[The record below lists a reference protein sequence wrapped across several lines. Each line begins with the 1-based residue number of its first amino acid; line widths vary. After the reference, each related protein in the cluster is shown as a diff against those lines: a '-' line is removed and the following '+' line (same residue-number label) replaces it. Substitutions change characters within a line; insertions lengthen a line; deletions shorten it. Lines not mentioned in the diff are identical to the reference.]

1 VRISVISI
9 SLAIVVNLITIAIV
23 TGFQNEVRRKIT
35 GFNAPLFISKA
46 GTTTLYECE
55 PIHKNQTAIEPLKL
69 IEGISSIVPVCYK
82 PALLQSNKFQDTLQL
97 SSGSDSIVQKQEISG
112 VVMKGVNEEYDWTFI
127 NSHLVSGR
135 LPNVNGKSVS
145 TEILI
150 SSRIAT
156 NLNYHLNDD
165 AAAFYV
171 KDQPV
176 MKRYKVVGIYNTG
189 LEEYDKKMIF
199 CDIREVQKMSD
210 FGVSSEI
217 IIEDTLTKSGAI
229 TVKANISGKAKD
241 LTFDWGK
248 GPDIYSGFY
257 LNELKDTTIRL
268 IVSQMDYARN
278 VSTPLDT
285 SYLKIKYK
293 GVIKTLD
300 LKKDSFQELIRDE
313 TAENSYNL
321 TADNTK
327 IHVTTLSGNG
337 DFSNYIAGY
346 EVQVNDW
353 NQLEEIKSELKNKVE
368 MLPTKDGELLQIQSI
383 LDTESDLFAW
393 LSFLDYNV
401 IIIIC
406 LMLLIGI
413 INVGSA
419 MLVLIVVRT
428 NFIGILKAM
437 GTTNWSI
444 RKVFLYQAAYLILK
458 GLIYGNLIGLTLCWV
473 QIQFGVLSLDATV
486 YYLDKVPV
494 ELTFLNWFFINFI
507 TFFVCLVSLI
517 IPSYV
522 VTRIN
527 PVKAIRFN

>member
-1 VRISVISI
+1 M
-9 SLAIVVNLITIAIV
+9 
-23 TGFQNEVRRKIT
+23 RRKIT

-46 GTTTLYECE
+46 GTKSLYECE
-55 PIHKNQTAIEPLKL
+55 PIHKNQTEIEYLRSIP
-69 IEGISSIVPVCYK
+69 GISSIVPVCYK
-82 PALLQSNKFQDTLQL
+82 PALLQSKKYQDTLKL
-97 SSGSDSIVQKQEISG
+97 ASGKDSVVNKQEISG
-112 VVMKGVNEEYDWTFI
+112 VVMKGVDGEYDWRFLYK
-127 NSHLVSGR
+127 HLISGR
-135 LPNVNGKSVS
+135 LPDVKGKLVS
-145 TEILI
+145 NEIVI
-150 SSRIAT
+150 SDRIAS

-165 AAAFYV
+165 ATAFYV
-171 KDQPV
+171 KDQPIT
-176 MKRYKVVGIYNTG
+176 KHYKVVGIYNTG

-210 FGVSSEI
+210 FGSSSEI
-217 IIEDTLTKSGAI
+217 ILEDTLSKSGDI
-229 TVKANISGKAKD
+229 IVKANISGKAND
-241 LTFDWGK
+241 LIFDWGK

-257 LNELKDTTIRL
+257 LSQLKDTTIRL
-268 IVSQMDYARN
+268 ILSQMNYARN
-278 VSTPLDT
+278 ICTPLDT
-285 SYLKIKYK
+285 SYLKIKCK
-293 GVIKTLD
+293 GIIKTLD
-300 LKKDSFQELIRDE
+300 LKKDSSQELIREE
-313 TAENSYNL
+313 TAENAYNL
-321 TADNTK
+321 TADNCK
-327 IHVTTLSGNG
+327 IHVTSLSGNG

-353 NQLEEIKSELKNKVE
+353 KQLEEIKSELKNKVE

-406 LMLLIGI
+406 LMLIIGI

-458 GLIYGNLIGLTLCWV
+458 GLFYGNLIGLTLCWV

-494 ELTFLNWFFINFI
+494 ELTFLNWFLINFI
-507 TFFVCLVSLI
+507 TFFVCLISLI

-522 VTRIN
+522 VTRIS
-527 PVKAIRFN
+527 PTKAIRFN

>member
-1 VRISVISI
+1 M
-9 SLAIVVNLITIAIV
+9 
-23 TGFQNEVRRKIT
+23 
-35 GFNAPLFISKA
+35 
-46 GTTTLYECE
+46 YECE
-55 PIHKNQTAIEPLKL
+55 PIHKNQTVIEPLKS
-69 IEGISSIVPVCYK
+69 IDGINSIVPVCYK
-82 PALLQSNKFQDTLQL
+82 PALLQSNKFEDTLQL
-97 SSGSDSIVQKQEISG
+97 TSGSDSIVQKQEISG
-112 VVMKGVNEEYDWTFI
+112 VVMKGVNDEYDWTFI
-127 NSHLVSGR
+127 KSYLVSGR
-135 LPNVNGKSVS
+135 LPHVESKTVS
-145 TEILI
+145 NEILI
-150 SSRIAT
+150 SSRIAN
-156 NLNYHLNDD
+156 NLNYHLNED

-171 KDQPV
+171 KDKPI

-217 IIEDTLTKSGAI
+217 IMEDTLTKSGAV
-229 TVKANISGKAKD
+229 TVKASISGKAND
-241 LTFDWGK
+241 LIFDWGK
-248 GPDIYSGFY
+248 GSDIYSGFY

-268 IVSQMDYARN
+268 IVSKMDYARN

-285 SYLKIKYK
+285 SYLKIKCK
-293 GVIKTLD
+293 GVIKTLN

-327 IHVTTLSGNG
+327 IHVTSLSGNG

-383 LDTESDLFAW
+383 LDTESDMFAW

-406 LMLLIGI
+406 LMLIIGI

-458 GLIYGNLIGLTLCWV
+458 GLFYGNLIGLTLCWV

-494 ELTFLNWFFINFI
+494 ELTILNWFLINFI
-507 TFFVCLVSLI
+507 TFFVCLISLI

-522 VTRIN
+522 VTRIS
-527 PVKAIRFN
+527 PTKAIRFN